1 MCEWNILGTRMEAS
15 FPLSQNGVWHLAELM
30 PHSGATPCSS
40 PPRAPPAERPPPS
53 LLHGELRCSP
63 SPSQNGSYSSCS
75 FSLWSSWTS
84 QYHCWPPEGIIAV
97 GNLPCGRCSAT
108 STVMHHLGEPHRPS
122 SCTAHAPWS
131 PLARV
136 GYLLPPRPPT
146 SHHRPR
152 CRTDRSHGN
161 CALRGRRAPQ
171 PQLARPASRPCAQPM
186 AMAACHAKW
195 TMSPRG
201 RGLRAGSQPMSR
213 KMFFF
218 FQNSENE

>member
-1 MCEWNILGTRMEAS
+1 VLL
-15 FPLSQNGVWHLAELM
+15 LSLVLM
-30 PHSGATPCSS
+30 NQSI
-40 PPRAPPAERPPPS
+40 S
-53 LLHGELRCSP
+53 LLAARGHHRCWKPTMRPLLR
-63 SPSQNGSYSSCS
+63 
-75 FSLWSSWTS
+75 
-84 QYHCWPPEGIIAV
+84 
-97 GNLPCGRCSAT
+97 
-108 STVMHHLGEPHRPS
+108 HLGEPHRPS

-146 SHHRPR
+146 SHHRSR
-152 CRTDRSHGN
+152 CRTDRSRGD

-171 PQLARPASRPCAQPM
+171 PQLARPASRPRAQPM

-201 RGLRAGSQPMSR
+201 RGLRARSQPMSR